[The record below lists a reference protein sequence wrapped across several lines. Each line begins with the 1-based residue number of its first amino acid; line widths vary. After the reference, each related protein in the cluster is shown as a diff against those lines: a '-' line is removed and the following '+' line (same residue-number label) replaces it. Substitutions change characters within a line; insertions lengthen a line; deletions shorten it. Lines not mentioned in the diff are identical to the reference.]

1 MHHNLILIIINLYYL
16 LDFVQQHQQQ
26 QQHHHQPEI
35 QYVPQVHE
43 NDITYTVPSRQSLVK
58 PFIGG
63 GAPIHPMLTPQPQ
76 YVYVNAQPSGPLGNV
91 QQHQQQQQHQ
101 QHQLPIE
108 KTVYQQDQEQ
118 KNRGN
123 YLQFISP
130 AP

>member
-1 MHHNLILIIINLYYL
+1 MQQQEQHQH
-16 LDFVQQHQQQ
+16 QHQHQQQ
-26 QQHHHQPEI
+26 QPSEI

-43 NDITYTVPSRQSLVK
+43 NEITYTVPSRQSLVK

-76 YVYVNAQPSGPLGNV
+76 YVYVQSQPSGPLGTEQQLQQPVPVNV
-91 QQHQQQQQHQ
+91 Q
-101 QHQLPIE
+101 

-130 AP
+130 TP

>member
-1 MHHNLILIIINLYYL
+1 M
-16 LDFVQQHQQQ
+16 QQQ
-26 QQHHHQPEI
+26 QQQQQPEI

-76 YVYVNAQPSGPLGNV
+76 YVYVQAHPSGPLGTV
-91 QQHQQQQQHQ
+91 QKHEVQQQQQQHPQ
-101 QHQLPIE
+101 QQQAPFQ
-108 KTVYQQDQEQ
+108 KTVYQQEQDQ

>member
-1 MHHNLILIIINLYYL
+1 MHIDY
-16 LDFVQQHQQQ
+16 VQQQ
-26 QQHHHQPEI
+26 QYQQQPEI

-63 GAPIHPMLTPQPQ
+63 GAPIHPLLTPQPQ
-76 YVYVNAQPSGPLGNV
+76 YVYVQAQPSGPTGPG
-91 QQHQQQQQHQ
+91 QQYQQQQQQ
-101 QHQLPIE
+101 QQYQQEPVQ
-108 KTVYQQDQEQ
+108 KTVYQQEQDQ